1 MDEID
6 RRIEEKQRQLA
17 EVLEP
22 SFAAAEDADLA
33 ATMLVMALDH
43 PVEGEDHSSYLAALE
58 RLPKGSTANP
68 RVLLVSPYEE
78 GADRLWR
85 VAFIAGHGGHK
96 SSRRFPT
103 EAQANDYAT
112 DFLVRLKGEI
122 NRP

>member
-1 MDEID
+1 
-6 RRIEEKQRQLA
+6 
-17 EVLEP
+17 
-22 SFAAAEDADLA
+22 
-33 ATMLVMALDH
+33 
-43 PVEGEDHSSYLAALE
+43 
-58 RLPKGSTANP
+58 
-68 RVLLVSPYEE
+68 VLLVSPNDE

-85 VAFIAGHGGHK
+85 VAFTAGHGGQK

>member
-6 RRIEEKQRQLA
+6 RRIDEKQRQLA

-22 SFAAAEDADLA
+22 SFATAEDADLA

-43 PVEGEDHSSYLAALE
+43 PVEEADQSCFLAALE
-58 RLPKGSTANP
+58 RLPEGSTANP
-68 RVLLVSPYEE
+68 RVLLVSPYDE

-85 VAFIAGHGGHK
+85 VSFTAGHGGHK
-96 SSRRFPT
+96 RLRHFPT

>member
-1 MDEID
+1 V
-6 RRIEEKQRQLA
+6 EEDQ
-17 EVLEP
+17 
-22 SFAAAEDADLA
+22 SC
-33 ATMLVMALDH
+33 
-43 PVEGEDHSSYLAALE
+43 YLAALE
-58 RLPKGSTANP
+58 LLPKGSTANP
-68 RVLLVSPYEE
+68 RVLLVSPNDE

-85 VAFIAGHGGHK
+85 VAFTAGHGGHK